1 MEVQLNDD
9 GSFLV
14 KLEADEWQSLKE
26 IQSLFKDCSERFDEK
41 ASIIIKLDFKTEQPL
56 QKNKSSSLN
65 KSKKIPTLH

>member
-1 MEVQLNDD
+1 MNKSKLLKEAFMEVQLNDD

-41 ASIIIKLDFKTEQPL
+41 VSLEETLKEVIEAGFCWL
-56 QKNKSSSLN
+56 Q
-65 KSKKIPTLH
+65 

>member
-41 ASIIIKLDFKTEQPL
+41 V
-56 QKNKSSSLN
+56 SLEE
-65 KSKKIPTLH
+65 TLKEVIEAGFCWLT

>member
-41 ASIIIKLDFKTEQPL
+41 V
-56 QKNKSSSLN
+56 SLEE
-65 KSKKIPTLH
+65 TLKEVLEAGFCWLT

>member
-26 IQSLFKDCSERFDEK
+26 IQSLFKDCSEKFDEK
-41 ASIIIKLDFKTEQPL
+41 VSLEETLSEVVEAGFCWL
-56 QKNKSSSLN
+56 Q
-65 KSKKIPTLH
+65 

>member
-41 ASIIIKLDFKTEQPL
+41 V
-56 QKNKSSSLN
+56 SLEE
-65 KSKKIPTLH
+65 TLKEVIEAGFCWLK

>member
-41 ASIIIKLDFKTEQPL
+41 VSLEETLKEVIEAGFCWL
-56 QKNKSSSLN
+56 Q
-65 KSKKIPTLH
+65 

>member
-41 ASIIIKLDFKTEQPL
+41 V
-56 QKNKSSSLN
+56 SLEE
-65 KSKKIPTLH
+65 TLKEVIEAGFCWLE